1 MLRETNAF
9 NTIRPGIPWG
19 ACLAIAAA
27 LLLPLAGLASERA
40 VAAGQNLPVDISG
53 VWQVTKYQKS
63 IRTVDGK
70 QPPMKPE
77 ALETYKR
84 NRVAMKKLK
93 PKEDMSRC
101 VPPGVPRAL
110 FAPFPV
116 MVLQTPRKIT
126 FVHEYQ
132 HLLRHIYMD
141 EPLPDP
147 ADIDPTYM
155 GESVGRWDG
164 NTLVVET
171 IGFNDKTVLDREGVP
186 HSKAMKV
193 TERWSLIDGGK
204 RMENLITIDDP
215 ETFTQPW
222 TTRLVFERKPGTTLK
237 EYNCVLLHEEY

>member
-1 MLRETNAF
+1 MLRTRIHS
-9 NTIRPGIPWG
+9 TTSLGLW
-19 ACLAIAAA
+19 LAVATAM
-27 LLLPLAGLASERA
+27 LLPLTSSGNDRSIA
-40 VAAGQNLPVDISG
+40 VGANLPVDISG
-53 VWQVTKYQKS
+53 VWQVTKYQRS
-63 IRTVDGK
+63 IRTVEGK
-70 QPPMKPE
+70 QPPLKPE
-77 ALETYKR
+77 ALEIYKR
-84 NRVAMKKLK
+84 NRVALKNLK

-101 VPPGVPRAL
+101 VPPGVPRAV

-155 GESVGRWDG
+155 GESVGRWEG
-164 NTLVVET
+164 TTLVVES
-171 IGFNDKTVLDREGVP
+171 IGFNDKTVLDREGIP
-186 HSKAMKV
+186 HSTAMKV
-193 TERWSLIDGGK
+193 TERWKLIDGGK

-215 ETFTQPW
+215 EIFTQPW
-222 TTRLVFERKPGTTLK
+222 SARVVFERKPGVVLK

>member
-1 MLRETNAF
+1 MLRK
-9 NTIRPGIPWG
+9 TIHRTTSLGTW
-19 ACLAIAAA
+19 LAIGASM
-27 LLLPLAGLASERA
+27 LLPLTSWGNDRP
-40 VAAGQNLPVDISG
+40 VAAGANLPVDMSG
-53 VWQVTKYQKS
+53 VWQVTKYEKS

-70 QPPMKPE
+70 QPPLKPE
-77 ALETYKR
+77 AAEVYKR
-84 NRVAMKKLK
+84 NRVALKNLK
-93 PKEDMSRC
+93 PKNDMSRC

-110 FAPFPV
+110 YAPFPV

-132 HLLRHIYMD
+132 HLLRHIYMN

-164 NTLVVET
+164 KTLVIET
-171 IGFNDKTVLDREGVP
+171 IGFNDKTVLDREGIP
-186 HSKAMKV
+186 HSKAMKL

-204 RMENLITIDDP
+204 RLESLISVDDP
-215 ETFTQPW
+215 QTFTQPW
-222 TTRLVFERKPGTTLK
+222 TTRLVFERKPGVSLK